1 MSIKRIHKTVKNK
14 LIRIVKPRLDKSK
27 GDYIILYI
35 NNKNKNKKKKKTQ
48 INGKRKKSKWCIR
61 IELN

>member
-1 MSIKRIHKTVKNK
+1 MSIKRIQKTVKKK

-35 NNKNKNKKKKKTQ
+35 NNKNKKKKNTHTH

-61 IELN
+61 I

>member
-1 MSIKRIHKTVKNK
+1 MSIKRIHKTVKKK

-35 NNKNKNKKKKKTQ
+35 ILYINNKKKKK
-48 INGKRKKSKWCIR
+48 KHKSMVKER
-61 IELN
+61 RVSGVLGYN